1 MAGYGLITGKRFST
15 FLHHQLSA
23 LRGGKG
29 KRQGESRGEEK
40 LQLKAALSSSGSGRP
55 LLPASSPL
63 ISFTS
68 LN

>member
-1 MAGYGLITGKRFST
+1 MACYEFIIGKGVST
-15 FLHHQLSA
+15 FLLHQLRA

-29 KRQGESRGEEK
+29 KRKGESRGEEK
-40 LQLKAALSSSGSGRP
+40 PQLKAALGSFGSGCP